1 MAFSF
6 FDKDYN
12 KAKKNLERVS
22 GAMTGEAGA
31 QRALNTGTSGAA
43 GIGQTSAGAAYSAGM
58 DAGMTKGQA
67 AAASQNVANEK
78 TIDNI
83 QNETERAQEE
93 QNAAVK
99 EAENKVGEE
108 AEKMKE
114 KESKVQSTAS
124 GAVSGVGTGAY
135 VGSAFGPIGTVVGG
149 LIGGIAGGV
158 FGYLSD
164 DRLKYH
170 SKIIDKR
177 LLNLS
182 GGCK

>member
-1 MAFSF
+1 MAL
-6 FDKDYN
+6 FDSGYN
-12 KAKKNLERVS
+12 KAKKNLKRVS
-22 GAMTGEAGA
+22 GALTGEAGA
-31 QRALNTGTSGAA
+31 QRALNTGTAGAA
-43 GIGQTSAGAAYSAGM
+43 GIGQTSAGVAYSAGM

-114 KESKVQSTAS
+114 KQSKLSSTLS
-124 GAVSGVGTGAY
+124 GAGSGAGTGAMI
-135 VGSAFGPIGTVVGG
+135 GSAFGPWGTAIGAGVGG
-149 LIGGIAGGV
+149 LIGGLAGY
-158 FGYLSD
+158 FSD